1 MRYLTR
7 PSATQN
13 KTKTMKTYEIFHNG
27 KMVAVITA
35 LCSDFARLS
44 FVESNPSKIRLE
56 NVKAV
61 EVAG

>member
-1 MRYLTR
+1 
-7 PSATQN
+7 
-13 KTKTMKTYEIFHNG
+13 MKTYEIYHNG

-44 FVESNPSKIRLE
+44 FVETNPRKIKLE

-61 EVAG
+61 EVAE

>member
-1 MRYLTR
+1 
-7 PSATQN
+7 
-13 KTKTMKTYEIFHNG
+13 MKTYEIFHNG

-44 FVESNPSKIRLE
+44 FVESNPRIQLA

-61 EVAG
+61 EVAE